1 MVLISDN
8 HEHMIRDP
16 KYITLKQIDDIGFA
30 ILADTVMMGLT
41 RSYSLG
47 LIEMSNIADAIRT
60 DRHYQVASSYE

>member
-16 KYITLKQIDDIGFA
+16 KYITLKEIDDIGFA
-30 ILADTVMMGLT
+30 IIADNVMMGLT
-41 RSYSLG
+41 RSHRVG

-60 DRHYQVASSYE
+60 DRPYQVASSDE

>member
-30 ILADTVMMGLT
+30 IMADTVMMGLT
-41 RSYSLG
+41 RSHRVG
-47 LIEMSNIADAIRT
+47 LIEMGNIADAIRT
-60 DRHYQVASSYE
+60 DRHYQVVSSYE